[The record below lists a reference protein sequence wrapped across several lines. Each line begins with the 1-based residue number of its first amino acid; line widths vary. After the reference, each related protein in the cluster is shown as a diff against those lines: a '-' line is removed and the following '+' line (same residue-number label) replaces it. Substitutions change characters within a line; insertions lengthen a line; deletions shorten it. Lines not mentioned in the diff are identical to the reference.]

1 MSRWK
6 NKRLATIETE
16 IEMAELYQHE
26 KRSRQSQESGEKL
39 TGLSLQSSQ
48 EIGCLELSPP
58 TEVNIKFLT
67 LRVLYVF

>member
-26 KRSRQSQESGEKL
+26 KCSRQSEESGEKDRM
-39 TGLSLQSSQ
+39 S
-48 EIGCLELSPP
+48 
-58 TEVNIKFLT
+58 
-67 LRVLYVF
+67 